1 MPRITPI
8 DPATATGAAAA
19 HLAATKKM
27 LGATP
32 NLFTTAARSPA
43 SLAAMN
49 SLFATLGKAPL
60 GGKIGELIAVA
71 IAQSNGCAYCLSAH
85 SAIGASL
92 GLSAEALASARLARS
107 VDQRTE
113 AILTLAAAINQ
124 ARGKIDDA
132 TLASARLA
140 GLTDAEI
147 VEIVAHVALNVFTN
161 YLNNVAET
169 TIDFPVVPLA
179 AAA

>member
-8 DPATATGAAAA
+8 DPATATGEAAT
-19 HLAATKKM
+19 HLATTKKM
-27 LGATP
+27 LGGTP

-43 SLAAMN
+43 ALSAMN

-71 IAQSNGCAYCLSAH
+71 VAQSNGCTYCLSAH
-85 SAIGASL
+85 SAIGASF
-92 GLSAEALASARLARS
+92 GLSPDVLALARLARS
-107 VDQRTE
+107 ADQRTE
-113 AILTLAAAINQ
+113 AILKLSVAINQ
-124 ARGKIDDA
+124 SRGKVDDA

-147 VEIVAHVALNVFTN
+147 VEVVAHVALNVFTN
-161 YLNNVAET
+161 YLNNLAET

>member
-1 MPRITPI
+1 MPRITPL
-8 DPATATGAAAA
+8 DPATATGDAAT

-27 LGATP
+27 LGGTP

-43 SLAAMN
+43 ALAAMN
-49 SLFATLGKAPL
+49 FLFATLGKAPL
-60 GGKIGELIAVA
+60 GGKTGELIAIA

-92 GLSAEALASARLARS
+92 GLAAETLASARVGRALDS
-107 VDQRTE
+107 RTE
-113 AILTLAAAINQ
+113 AILKLSVAINQ
-124 ARGKIDDA
+124 SRGKIDDA
-132 TLASARLA
+132 ILASARMA

-147 VEIVAHVALNVFTN
+147 VEVVAHVALNVFTN

>member
-1 MPRITPI
+1 MSRITPI
-8 DPATATGAAAA
+8 DPATATGDAAT

-43 SLAAMN
+43 ALAAMN
-49 SLFATLGKAPL
+49 SLFATLGKAAL
-60 GGKIGELIAVA
+60 GGKTGELIAIA
-71 IAQSNGCAYCLSAH
+71 IAQANGCAYCLSAH
-85 SAIGASL
+85 SAIGASF
-92 GLSAEALASARLARS
+92 GLSPEALASARVARS
-107 VDQRTE
+107 TDPRTE
-113 AILTLAAAINQ
+113 AILALSAAINQ
-124 ARGKIDDA
+124 TRGKVDDA

-169 TIDFPVVPLA
+169 AIDFPVVTLA